1 MTAVAD
7 ATAQAARRAQLYRER
22 RDVAHT
28 LQAAMLPELPALPG
42 LQLASRYL
50 PWSPTDEQ
58 VGGDW
63 YDAIALPDGGV
74 LLLIGDVAGHDIEA
88 AARMGRVRSMFRA
101 LAVDHPEEHPAALVH
116 RLDHVLDALG
126 DLTLATMAVVRLDPP
141 GPGRQVHWTTAG
153 HPPPLLVDAQGHST
167 VLLADPDLPLGVAPG
182 RPRHDHVREW
192 PAGATLVLYT
202 DGLVERR
209 GRDVGDGILVLRSS
223 LERTHTEPLET
234 LLGELVTAH
243 VANSEDDCAVL
254 ACATP
259 LTGSPSGA
267 AVPGSGVGGREARA
281 VAGAEAFAQRR
292 PGGGG
297 GAVRPRRAS
306 SGTRWSTTSAKVPGI
321 VAYMRLNP
329 STSASSAKASSSS
342 ATVCGEPASTGPRPP
357 TATNCARSSTVQSR
371 SGSSVKLRSAERFAS
386 VVTCCSRSPGAAPA
400 RSTPVQPPN
409 RASAPSRLA
418 CSRRSAS
425 RAWASASEL
434 RTTGVRPA
442 YTATDRG
449 HARPPPPCGA
459 ASPPNGGRSRRSG
472 R

>member
-1 MTAVAD
+1 MDASGASTVTSRTGRRDATLLGLATALAATDSVEDVALAVRDLMRQDLDASYTTVSMIEGPFLTTPALGQLDDDTEQRWLRLPLDVDSPAHRVARTGKPLVFHRLDQLLEAFPDAADTYRRTGLRSGVVLPLLISGGFRIGALTIAWDAERSLREDEAVLVTAVAD

-126 DLTLATMAVVRLDPP
+126 DHTLATMAVVRLDPP

-182 RPRHDHVREW
+182 RPRHDHVRPW

-254 ACATP
+254 A
-259 LTGSPSGA
+259 
-267 AVPGSGVGGREARA
+267 VREA
-281 VAGAEAFAQRR
+281 G
-292 PGGGG
+292 
-297 GAVRPRRAS
+297 
-306 SGTRWSTTSAKVPGI
+306 
-321 VAYMRLNP
+321 
-329 STSASSAKASSSS
+329 
-342 ATVCGEPASTGPRPP
+342 
-357 TATNCARSSTVQSR
+357 
-371 SGSSVKLRSAERFAS
+371 
-386 VVTCCSRSPGAAPA
+386 
-400 RSTPVQPPN
+400 
-409 RASAPSRLA
+409 
-418 CSRRSAS
+418 
-425 RAWASASEL
+425 
-434 RTTGVRPA
+434 
-442 YTATDRG
+442 
-449 HARPPPPCGA
+449 
-459 ASPPNGGRSRRSG
+459 
-472 R
+472 

>member
-1 MTAVAD
+1 MEASGTRTTTSSTRNQTGRRDATLLGLATALAATDSVEDVALAVRDLMRQDLDASYTTVSMIEGPFLTTPALGQLDDDTEQRWLRLPLDVDSPAHRVARTGKPLVFHRLDQLLEAFPDAADTYRRTGLRSGVVLPLLISGGFRIGALTIAWDVERSLREDEAVLVTAVAD

-254 ACATP
+254 A
-259 LTGSPSGA
+259 
-267 AVPGSGVGGREARA
+267 
-281 VAGAEAFAQRR
+281 
-292 PGGGG
+292 
-297 GAVRPRRAS
+297 VRD
-306 SGTRWSTTSAKVPGI
+306 
-321 VAYMRLNP
+321 
-329 STSASSAKASSSS
+329 
-342 ATVCGEPASTGPRPP
+342 
-357 TATNCARSSTVQSR
+357 TA
-371 SGSSVKLRSAERFAS
+371 
-386 VVTCCSRSPGAAPA
+386 
-400 RSTPVQPPN
+400 
-409 RASAPSRLA
+409 
-418 CSRRSAS
+418 
-425 RAWASASEL
+425 
-434 RTTGVRPA
+434 
-442 YTATDRG
+442 
-449 HARPPPPCGA
+449 
-459 ASPPNGGRSRRSG
+459 
-472 R
+472 

>member
-1 MTAVAD
+1 MTGRRDATLLGLATALAATDSVEDVALAVRDLMRQDLDACYTTVSMIEGPFLTTPALGQLDDDTEQRWLRLPLDVDSPAHRVARTGRPLVFHRLGQLLEAFPDAADTYRRTGLRSGVVLPLLISGGFRIGALTIAWDVERSLREDEAVLVTAVAD

-50 PWSPTDEQ
+50 PWSSTDEQ

-182 RPRHDHVREW
+182 RSRHDHVRPW

-254 ACATP
+254 AVRD
-259 LTGSPSGA
+259 
-267 AVPGSGVGGREARA
+267 AV
-281 VAGAEAFAQRR
+281 
-292 PGGGG
+292 
-297 GAVRPRRAS
+297 
-306 SGTRWSTTSAKVPGI
+306 
-321 VAYMRLNP
+321 
-329 STSASSAKASSSS
+329 
-342 ATVCGEPASTGPRPP
+342 
-357 TATNCARSSTVQSR
+357 
-371 SGSSVKLRSAERFAS
+371 
-386 VVTCCSRSPGAAPA
+386 
-400 RSTPVQPPN
+400 
-409 RASAPSRLA
+409 
-418 CSRRSAS
+418 
-425 RAWASASEL
+425 
-434 RTTGVRPA
+434 
-442 YTATDRG
+442 
-449 HARPPPPCGA
+449 
-459 ASPPNGGRSRRSG
+459 
-472 R
+472 

>member
-1 MTAVAD
+1 MDASGASTVTSRTGRRDATLLGLATALAATDSVEDVALAVRDLMRQDLDASYTTVSMIEGPFLTTPALGQLDDDTEQRWLRLPLDVDSPAHRVARTGKPLVFHRLDQLLEAFPGAADTYRRTGLRSGVVLPLLISGGFRIGALTIAWDVERSLREDEAVLVTAVAD

-126 DLTLATMAVVRLDPP
+126 DHTLATMAVVRLDPP

-182 RPRHDHVREW
+182 RARHDHVRPW

-254 ACATP
+254 A
-259 LTGSPSGA
+259 
-267 AVPGSGVGGREARA
+267 VRDAR
-281 VAGAEAFAQRR
+281 
-292 PGGGG
+292 
-297 GAVRPRRAS
+297 
-306 SGTRWSTTSAKVPGI
+306 
-321 VAYMRLNP
+321 
-329 STSASSAKASSSS
+329 
-342 ATVCGEPASTGPRPP
+342 
-357 TATNCARSSTVQSR
+357 
-371 SGSSVKLRSAERFAS
+371 
-386 VVTCCSRSPGAAPA
+386 
-400 RSTPVQPPN
+400 
-409 RASAPSRLA
+409 
-418 CSRRSAS
+418 
-425 RAWASASEL
+425 
-434 RTTGVRPA
+434 
-442 YTATDRG
+442 
-449 HARPPPPCGA
+449 
-459 ASPPNGGRSRRSG
+459 
-472 R
+472 